1 MKILTFL
8 TIIFYSFNLY
18 ADNSI
23 FLKKN
28 DLAPFSGFLIP
39 EETAN
44 KLYEQN
50 HEYKILEQKNTINE
64 KIIENKENQINLLN
78 QDNKN
83 LSAAMMDSQKKQ
95 QLVLGLTIAGVVIGM
110 VLITFAVGYAIK
122 TTQNIEIKSTT
133 SNLPGINF

>member
-8 TIIFYSFNLY
+8 TIIFYSFNLC
-18 ADNSI
+18 ADSSI

-28 DLAPFSGFLIP
+28 DLAPFSGFLIT

-44 KLYEQN
+44 KLYEKN
-50 HEYKILEQKNTINE
+50 YDYKILEQKNAINE
-64 KIIENKENQINLLN
+64 KIIENKDNQINLLN

-95 QLVLGLTIAGVVIGM
+95 QLVLGLTIAGVVVGM

-122 TTQNIEIKSTT
+122 TTQNIEIKSST